1 MAEWSLGNQPDIN
14 MIGISAQAFKQN
26 LDALSVLDIRTQR
39 EWDDFNV
46 GGIHIPLD
54 DLLQRINEISPENKY
69 TLICYNGTQS
79 QIACQLLAAKG
90 FKNCQNLEGGLEA
103 FLSL

>member
-1 MAEWSLGNQPDIN
+1 MK
-14 MIGISAQAFKQN
+14 GISAQAFKQN
-26 LDALSVLDIRTQR
+26 LDTLSVLDIRTQR

-54 DLLQRINEISPENKY
+54 DLLARINEISSENSY

-79 QIACQLLAAKG
+79 HIACQLLAAKG
-90 FKNCQNLEGGLEA
+90 FKNCRNLEGGIEA

>member
-1 MAEWSLGNQPDIN
+1 MLS
-14 MIGISAQAFKQN
+14 ISANEFKEN
-26 LDALSVLDIRTQR
+26 LSALSLLDIRTPR
-39 EWDDFNV
+39 ERADFDL

-54 DLLQRINEISPENKY
+54 DLLQRISEISPEKNY

-79 QIACQLLAAKG
+79 QIACQLLTAKG
-90 FKNCQNLEGGLEA
+90 FENFQNLEGGLEA

>member
-1 MAEWSLGNQPDIN
+1 MK
-14 MIGISAQAFKQN
+14 GISAQAFKQN

-54 DLLQRINEISPENKY
+54 DLLARINEISPENKY

-79 QIACQLLAAKG
+79 QIASQLLTAKG
-90 FKNCQNLEGGLEA
+90 FENCQNLEGGLEA

>member
-1 MAEWSLGNQPDIN
+1 MAWSHGNQPDIN
-14 MIGISAQAFKQN
+14 MNGISAQAFKQN
-26 LDALSVLDIRTQR
+26 LETLSVLDIRTQR

-54 DLLQRINEISPENKY
+54 DLLQKINDISPEKSY

-79 QIACQLLAAKG
+79 QIACQILAAKG
-90 FKNCQNLEGGLEA
+90 FKNCQNLVGGLEA
-103 FLSL
+103 YLSL

>member
-1 MAEWSLGNQPDIN
+1 MD
-14 MIGISAQAFKQN
+14 GISAQAFKQN
-26 LDALSVLDIRTQR
+26 LATLSVLDIRTQR

-54 DLLQRINEISPENKY
+54 DLLQKINEISAEKAY
-69 TLICYNGTQS
+69 TLICYNGMQS
-79 QIACQLLAAKG
+79 QIACQILSAKG

-103 FLSL
+103 YLSL

>member
-1 MAEWSLGNQPDIN
+1 MT
-14 MIGISAQAFKQN
+14 GISALAFKQN
-26 LDALSVLDIRTQR
+26 LDALTVLDIRTQR

-54 DLLQRINEISPENKY
+54 DLLQRINEISPEKNY

-79 QIACQLLAAKG
+79 HIACQLLAAKG
-90 FKNCQNLEGGLEA
+90 FKNCRNLEGGLEA

>member
-1 MAEWSLGNQPDIN
+1 MT
-14 MIGISAQAFKQN
+14 GISAQAFKQN

-54 DLLQRINEISPENKY
+54 DLLARINEISPKNKY

-79 QIACQLLAAKG
+79 QIACQILTAKG
-90 FKNCQNLEGGLEA
+90 FQNCQNLEGGLEA